1 MKNLLQ
7 ELREKSA
14 GMDYMTRKE
23 VKQSMEVLAEQGY
36 DNMELRTS
44 EISLKDIEYLQN
56 QGFIVDR
63 KVEQRIPYYIIS
75 WRNPN
80 QDTSIAKELF
90 QITAL
95 IPVRMFTFSLKS
107 VLGRKKSKK
116 RKGR

>member
-7 ELREKSA
+7 ELQEKSA

-23 VKQSMEVLAEQGY
+23 VQQSMEVLAEQGY
-36 DNMELRTS
+36 TDMELRTS
-44 EISLKDIEYLQN
+44 EISPKDIEYLQN
-56 QGFIVDR
+56 QGFIINR
-63 KVEQRIPYYIIS
+63 KVERRIPYYIIS

-80 QDTSIAKELF
+80 QNTSVVKELL

-95 IPVRMFTFSLKS
+95 IPIRMFTFSLRS
-107 VLGRKKSKK
+107 VFGRKKSKR